1 MRNLLNVCVANTSYI
16 YDLDES
22 ETNKRKIE
30 KESKNKEVDSYK
42 GDIQSDLLESID
54 QFHNLDTFVD
64 TGTCLTCVLN
74 DEDRNKNDEVGDLPL
89 VQRLI
94 SNKKTTMYFMR
105 RKKKHQ
111 I

>member
-42 GDIQSDLLESID
+42 GDI
-54 QFHNLDTFVD
+54 
-64 TGTCLTCVLN
+64 
-74 DEDRNKNDEVGDLPL
+74 
-89 VQRLI
+89 
-94 SNKKTTMYFMR
+94 
-105 RKKKHQ
+105 
-111 I
+111 